1 MRTLRRAFRRAYSKV
16 LFSHGDRYHCV
27 FCGKSYSRF
36 LRSGSD
42 RSVYRRHN
50 VAGAGRRFNAR
61 CANCFSNDRARMLYL
76 FFKNRT
82 PVFDEAAKILHVAP
96 DYELATSLHASPNV
110 TLFAGGLTVGGLRP
124 FRGTKFDVTFL
135 PFADEQFDI
144 VVCNHVMQYVPDD
157 RKGFREMFR
166 VLKPGGFA
174 IIQVALALD
183 FAETYEAAGL
193 EINRANTI
201 KHYGHSYNV
210 RLYGLD
216 YVDRIEDAGFVAEK
230 HNIFT
235 ERWVPDPERHGLD
248 PREDVYVFRKPAR

>member
-1 MRTLRRAFRRAYSKV
+1 M
-16 LFSHGDRYHCV
+16 
-27 FCGKSYSRF
+27 
-36 LRSGSD
+36 
-42 RSVYRRHN
+42 
-50 VAGAGRRFNAR
+50 
-61 CANCFSNDRARMLYL
+61 
-76 FFKNRT
+76 
-82 PVFDEAAKILHVAP
+82 
-96 DYELATSLHASPNV
+96 
-110 TLFAGGLTVGGLRP
+110 
-124 FRGTKFDVTFL
+124 
-135 PFADEQFDI
+135 
-144 VVCNHVMQYVPDD
+144 CNHVMQCVPDD

-183 FAETYEAAGL
+183 FAETYEVAGL